1 MRDREIVERVRDATD
16 LLALVG
22 QAVKLRKQGS
32 AHVGLCPFHAERS
45 PSFQVVPNRGFYHC
59 FGCGKHGDAFAWLME
74 REGMSFPEALEQ
86 LARAAGID
94 LPQHR
99 ERPTAEVD
107 LETRMR
113 TALEAAQAFYERQL
127 ERHEG
132 ARAYLRQRGYEGPFL
147 AEAGF
152 GMAPDAWDALVNHLR
167 GLNFSG
173 ELLEQAGLASR
184 SERGTQID
192 FLRNR
197 LTIPIHDARGRVVA
211 FGGRIMGGGSSGER
225 VRPPESQVTS
235 ASEASGSAQG
245 ARYGGGQPK
254 YLNTRD
260 TPLFHKGGTLFG
272 FHRAK
277 GAMKDGALVVEGYF
291 DVLQLHQHGIHQ
303 AVAPL
308 GTALTDEHLKALGR
322 FTRRVILCFD
332 GDAAGRRAMEKSL
345 RMALPLGF
353 EVRLLE
359 LPQGEDP
366 DTWCLKL
373 GGEAFRDL
381 LRACPD
387 WIQFIRNRFQSG
399 KDLTKSSVR
408 MDIFNELLNF
418 LPYLPKNESSINEA
432 ISVGHSLL
440 IPASEVIKSIENKR
454 KGTHTNQTIST
465 NMNSTFDEIDLDIK
479 RLILLCVEGSLDR
492 VISLPTGW
500 WESLEG
506 APLLQALLDAEG
518 DTTRLPEGAV
528 AALRHLEAQASRQD
542 EAGRDAETLFVRLE
556 GRYVDREIQANNRL
570 LQDPSTVVDPALMNR
585 VMARQNELL
594 GRQKELSRRRRG
606 PR

>member
-32 AHVGLCPFHAERS
+32 SYVGLCPFHAERS
-45 PSFQVVPNRGFYHC
+45 PSFQVIPARNFYHC
-59 FGCGKHGDAFAWLME
+59 FGCGKNGDAFAWLME
-74 REGMSFPEALEQ
+74 REGMTFPEALEQ

-113 TALEAAQAFYERQL
+113 SALEAAQAFFEAQL
-127 ERHEG
+127 TRHP
-132 ARAYLRQRGYEGPFL
+132 AAQSYLQERGYVGPFL
-147 AEAGF
+147 TEAGF
-152 GMAPDAWDALVNHLR
+152 GLAPDSWDALVNHLR
-167 GLNFSG
+167 SLSFSG

-211 FGGRIMGGGSSGER
+211 FGGRIMGS
-225 VRPPESQVTS
+225 
-235 ASEASGSAQG
+235 
-245 ARYGGGQPK
+245 GQPK

-308 GTALTDEHLKALGR
+308 GTALTEDHLKLIGR
-322 FTRRVILCFD
+322 YTRRVVLCFD
-332 GDAAGRRAMEKSL
+332 GDSAGRRAMEKSL
-345 RMALPLGF
+345 RLALPLGF

-373 GGEAFRDL
+373 GGEAFREL
-381 LRACPD
+381 LQTVPD
-387 WIQFIRNRFQSG
+387 WTAFMVDRAMEG
-399 KDLTKSSVR
+399 KDLRRITDR
-408 MDIFNELLNF
+408 MGAFKDLLDF
-418 LPYLPKNESSINEA
+418 LPYLPRTTESRDLFASLAHQLQVPLQELDRAVRGRQAPPTERVLEA
-432 ISVGHSLL
+432 
-440 IPASEVIKSIENKR
+440 PAPLPAP
-454 KGTHTNQTIST
+454 
-465 NMNSTFDEIDLDIK
+465 DLDEWIR
-479 RLILLCVEGSLDR
+479 RLLLLCTAGEWRR
-492 VISLPTGW
+492 VQDLPPAW
-500 WESLEG
+500 WESLPG

-518 DTTRLPEGAV
+518 EVSLLPPNAV
-528 AALRHLEAQASRQD
+528 SALRHLEAEASRRD
-542 EAGRDAETLFVRLE
+542 DAGRDTEALLTKLE
-556 GRYVDREIQANNRL
+556 GRFVDREIQANNRL
-570 LQDPSTVVDPALMNR
+570 LQDPRTLVDPVLTR
-585 VMARQNELL
+585 QVEARQNELL
-594 GRQKELSRRRRG
+594 LRQKKLSQRRRELR
-606 PR
+606 

>member
-45 PSFQVVPNRGFYHC
+45 PSFQVVANRGFYHC

-74 REGMSFPEALEQ
+74 REGMTFPEALEQ

-94 LPQHR
+94 LPQRR
-99 ERPTAEVD
+99 ERPAAELD
-107 LETRMR
+107 LETRLR
-113 TALEAAQAFYERQL
+113 SALEAAQAFYERQL
-127 ERHEG
+127 ERHEA
-132 ARAYLRQRGYEGPFL
+132 ARTYLRQRGYEGPFV

-152 GMAPDAWDALVNHLR
+152 GMAPDGWDPLVTHLR

-197 LTIPIHDARGRVVA
+197 LTIPIHDGRGRLVA
-211 FGGRIMGGGSSGER
+211 FGGRIMGE
-225 VRPPESQVTS
+225 
-235 ASEASGSAQG
+235 
-245 ARYGGGQPK
+245 GQPK

-260 TPLFHKGGTLFG
+260 TVLFHKGETLFG

-308 GTALTDEHLKALGR
+308 GTALTEEHLKQLGR

-381 LRACPD
+381 LRAAPD
-387 WIQFIRNRFQSG
+387 WTAFMIDRAMEG
-399 KDLTKSSVR
+399 KDLRRISDR
-408 MDIFNELLNF
+408 MGAFKDLLDF
-418 LPYLPKNESSINEA
+418 LPYLPRTTESRDLFSSLAHQLQVPLQELDRAVRGRQAPVREA
-432 ISVGHSLL
+432 EAPVQASSPQELDDLIRSLL
-440 IPASEVIKSIENKR
+440 
-454 KGTHTNQTIST
+454 
-465 NMNSTFDEIDLDIK
+465 
-479 RLILLCVEGSLDR
+479 LLCTAGHWPRVQEVPPAWWDGLD
-492 VISLPTGW
+492 
-500 WESLEG
+500 G

-518 DTTRLPEGAV
+518 DPARLPEGAL
-528 AALRHLEAQASRQD
+528 AAIRHLDAQASRQD
-542 EAGRDAETLFVRLE
+542 EAGRDAEALFVKLE
-556 GRYVDREIQANNRL
+556 ARYVDRELQANNRL
-570 LQDPSTVVDPALMNR
+570 LLDPSTQVDPALRQR
-585 VMARQNELL
+585 VEARQNELL
-594 GRQKELSRRRRG
+594 GRQKDLSRRRRG

>member
-16 LLALVG
+16 LLVLVG
-22 QAVKLRKQGS
+22 SAVKLRKQGS

-45 PSFQVVPNRGFYHC
+45 PSFQVVANRGFYHC

-74 REGMSFPEALEQ
+74 REGMTFPEALEQ

-99 ERPTAEVD
+99 ERPSAEVD

-113 TALEAAQAFYERQL
+113 SALDAAQAFFEAQL
-127 ERHEG
+127 GRHEG
-132 ARAYLRQRGYEGPFL
+132 ARAYLRDRGYEGPFL

-152 GMAPDAWDALVNHLR
+152 GMAPDAWDALVTHLR

-173 ELLEQAGLASR
+173 ELLEQAGLVSR

-211 FGGRIMGGGSSGER
+211 FGGRIMG
-225 VRPPESQVTS
+225 Q
-235 ASEASGSAQG
+235 
-245 ARYGGGQPK
+245 GQPK

-308 GTALTDEHLKALGR
+308 GTALTEEHLKNLGR

-381 LRACPD
+381 LRAAPD
-387 WIQFIRNRFQSG
+387 WTAFMVDRAMEG
-399 KDLTKSSVR
+399 KDLRRITDRMGAFKDLLDFLPFLPRTTESRDLFSSLAHQLQVPIQELDRAVKGRQISVR
-408 MDIFNELLNF
+408 PQDEPDPVAPILPELDEL
-418 LPYLPKNESSINEA
+418 IR
-432 ISVGHSLL
+432 SLL
-440 IPASEVIKSIENKR
+440 LLSTAGHWRRVQEAPPA
-454 KGTHTNQTIST
+454 
-465 NMNSTFDEIDLDIK
+465 
-479 RLILLCVEGSLDR
+479 
-492 VISLPTGW
+492 W

-506 APLLQALLDAEG
+506 APLLQALLDVEG
-518 DTTRLPEGAV
+518 DVALLPEDAV
-528 AALRHLEAQASRQD
+528 AALRHLEAQASHKD
-542 EAGRDAETLFVRLE
+542 EAGRDAEALFGKLE

-570 LQDPSTVVDPALMNR
+570 LQDPSTVVDPSLMNR
-585 VMARQNELL
+585 VMARQNDLL
-594 GRQKELSRRRRG
+594 ARQKELSRRRRG

>member
-1 MRDREIVERVRDATD
+1 MRDREIVDRVRDATD

-22 QAVKLRKQGS
+22 SAVKLRKQGS

-74 REGMSFPEALEQ
+74 REGLTFPEALEQ

-94 LPQHR
+94 LPQRR
-99 ERPTAEVD
+99 ERPSAEVD

-113 TALEAAQAFYERQL
+113 AALDAAQAFFEAQL
-127 ERHEG
+127 TKHEG
-132 ARAYLRQRGYEGPFL
+132 ARAYLRDRGYSGPFL

-152 GMAPDAWDALVNHLR
+152 GLAPDAWDALVNHLR
-167 GLNFSG
+167 GMNFSA
-173 ELLEQAGLASR
+173 ELLEQTGLASR

-197 LTIPIHDARGRVVA
+197 LTIPIHDARGRIVA
-211 FGGRIMGGGSSGER
+211 FGGRVMGGGS
-225 VRPPESQVTS
+225 TS

-277 GAMKDGALVVEGYF
+277 GVMKDGALVVEGYF
-291 DVLQLHQHGIHQ
+291 DVLQLHQQGIHQ

-308 GTALTDEHLKALGR
+308 GTALTEEHLQTLGR

-353 EVRLLE
+353 EMRLLE

-373 GGEAFRDL
+373 GGEAFHDL
-381 LRACPD
+381 LRAAPD
-387 WIQFIRNRFQSG
+387 WTAFMVDRAMEG
-399 KDLTKSSVR
+399 KDLRRITDR
-408 MDIFNELLNF
+408 MGAFKDLLDF
-418 LPYLPKNESSINEA
+418 LPYLPRTTESRDLFA
-432 ISVGHSLL
+432 SLAHQL
-440 IPASEVIKSIENKR
+440 QVPLQE
-454 KGTHTNQTIST
+454 
-465 NMNSTFDEIDLDIK
+465 
-479 RLILLCVEGSLDR
+479 LDR
-492 VISLPTGW
+492 AVRGRQEAAGQQSGAPTQAVQVTAELDDLIRGLLLMSTAGQWQLVQGVPPAW

-518 DTTRLPEGAV
+518 DVTQLPEGAM
-528 AALRHLEAQASRQD
+528 ASLRHLEAQASRQD
-542 EAGRDAETLFVRLE
+542 EAGRDTAALFAKLE
-556 GRYVDREIQANNRL
+556 GRYLDRELQANNRL
-570 LQDPSTVVDPALMNR
+570 LQDPATIVDPALMNR
-585 VMARQNELL
+585 VMTRQNDLL
-594 GRQKELSRRRRG
+594 ARQKELSRRRRG

>member
-16 LLALVG
+16 LLVLVG
-22 QAVKLRKQGS
+22 SAVKLRKQGS
-32 AHVGLCPFHAERS
+32 AYVGLCPFHAERS
-45 PSFQVVPNRGFYHC
+45 PSFQVVPARGFYHC

-74 REGMSFPEALEQ
+74 REGLTFPEALEQ
-86 LARAAGID
+86 LARAAGVD
-94 LPQHR
+94 LPQRR

-113 TALEAAQAFYERQL
+113 AALDAAQAFFEAQL
-127 ERHEG
+127 YRND
-132 ARAYLRQRGYEGPFL
+132 AAKTYLRERGYEGPFVT
-147 AEAGF
+147 EAGF
-152 GMAPDAWDALVNHLR
+152 GLAPDAWDALVNHLR
-167 GLNFSG
+167 GLTFSG
-173 ELLEQAGLASR
+173 ELLEQTGLASR
-184 SERGTQID
+184 SERGTLID

-211 FGGRIMGGGSSGER
+211 FGGRVLG
-225 VRPPESQVTS
+225 Q
-235 ASEASGSAQG
+235 
-245 ARYGGGQPK
+245 GQPK

-308 GTALTDEHLKALGR
+308 GTALTEEHLQTLGR
-322 FTRRVILCFD
+322 FTRRVTLCFD

-345 RMALPLGF
+345 KMALPLGF

-359 LPQGEDP
+359 LPQDEDP

-373 GGEAFRDL
+373 GGEAFHDL
-381 LRACPD
+381 LRAAPD
-387 WIQFIRNRFQSG
+387 WTAFMVDRAMEG
-399 KDLTKSSVR
+399 KDLRRISDR
-408 MDIFNELLNF
+408 MGAFKDLLDF
-418 LPYLPKNESSINEA
+418 LPYLPRTTESRDLFT
-432 ISVGHSLL
+432 SLAHQL
-440 IPASEVIKSIENKR
+440 QVPLQELDRAVRSRHQAPIRPPESPASPLPVPR
-454 KGTHTNQTIST
+454 
-465 NMNSTFDEIDLDIK
+465 DLDD
-479 RLILLCVEGSLDR
+479 LIRGLLLLSTAGHWRR
-492 VISLPTGW
+492 VQGVPPAW
-500 WESLEG
+500 WESLAG

-518 DTTRLPEGAV
+518 DPTQLPEDAV
-528 AALRHLEAQASRQD
+528 ASIRRLEAQASRQD
-542 EAGRDAETLFVRLE
+542 EAGRNAEALLAKLE
-556 GRYVDREIQANNRL
+556 GRYLDRELQANNRL
-570 LQDPSTVVDPALMNR
+570 LQDPATVVDPALMNR

-594 GRQKELSRRRRG
+594 ARQKELSRRRRE

>member
-22 QAVKLRKQGS
+22 SAVKLRKQGS

-45 PSFQVVPNRGFYHC
+45 PSFQVVPGRGFYHC

-74 REGMSFPEALEQ
+74 REGMTFPEALEQ

-94 LPQHR
+94 LPQRR
-99 ERPTAEVD
+99 ERPSAEVD

-113 TALEAAQAFYERQL
+113 AALDAAQAFFESQL
-127 ERHEG
+127 ARDEG
-132 ARAYLRQRGYEGPFL
+132 ARSYLRQRGYQGPFL

-152 GMAPDAWDALVNHLR
+152 GLAPDAWDALVNRLR

-173 ELLEQAGLASR
+173 ELLEQTGLASR

-211 FGGRIMGGGSSGER
+211 FGGRVMGE
-225 VRPPESQVTS
+225 
-235 ASEASGSAQG
+235 
-245 ARYGGGQPK
+245 GQPK

-277 GAMKDGALVVEGYF
+277 GAMKDGALIVEGYF

-303 AVAPL
+303 SVAPL
-308 GTALTDEHLKALGR
+308 GTALTEEHLKILGR
-322 FTRRVILCFD
+322 YTRRVTLCFD

-373 GGEAFRDL
+373 GGEAFGDL
-381 LRACPD
+381 LRAAPD
-387 WIQFIRNRFQSG
+387 WTAFMVDRSMEG
-399 KDLTKSSVR
+399 KDLRRITDR
-408 MDIFNELLNF
+408 MGAFKDLLDF
-418 LPYLPKNESSINEA
+418 LPYLPRTTESRDLFASLAHQLQVPLQELDRA
-432 ISVGHSLL
+432 VRGRQTTLGTTAGPAPLAPVMPELDELLRSLL
-440 IPASEVIKSIENKR
+440 LVGTAGQWRRIQGIPA
-454 KGTHTNQTIST
+454 T
-465 NMNSTFDEIDLDIK
+465 
-479 RLILLCVEGSLDR
+479 
-492 VISLPTGW
+492 W
-500 WESLEG
+500 WEGLDG

-518 DTTRLPEGAV
+518 DITQLPEGAV
-528 AALRHLEAQASRQD
+528 ATLRQLEARASRQE
-542 EAGRDAETLFVRLE
+542 EAGRDTELLFAKLE

-570 LQDPSTVVDPALMNR
+570 LQDPATLVDPALMQR
-585 VMARQNELL
+585 VMARQNDLL
-594 GRQKELSRRRRG
+594 ARQKELSRRRRD

>member
-16 LLALVG
+16 LLTLVG

-45 PSFQVVPNRGFYHC
+45 PSFQVVANRGFYHC
-59 FGCGKHGDAFAWLME
+59 FGCGKHGDAFTWLME
-74 REGMSFPEALEQ
+74 REGMTFPEALDQ

-94 LPQHR
+94 LPQRR
-99 ERPTAEVD
+99 ERPSAEVD

-113 TALEAAQAFYERQL
+113 SALESAQAFFEGQL
-127 ERHEG
+127 ARHEG
-132 ARAYLRQRGYEGPFL
+132 ARAYLRDRGYEGSFL
-147 AEAGF
+147 SEAGF

-211 FGGRIMGGGSSGER
+211 FGGRIMGE
-225 VRPPESQVTS
+225 
-235 ASEASGSAQG
+235 
-245 ARYGGGQPK
+245 GQPK

-308 GTALTDEHLKALGR
+308 GTALTEEHLKALGR

-381 LRACPD
+381 LRAAPD
-387 WIQFIRNRFQSG
+387 WTAFMVDRAMEG
-399 KDLTKSSVR
+399 KDLRRITDR
-408 MDIFNELLNF
+408 MGAFKDLLDF
-418 LPYLPKNESSINEA
+418 LPYLPRTTESRDLFASLAHQLQVPLQELDRAVKGRQVPLPQAEEGIA
-432 ISVGHSLL
+432 QAPVLPDLDDLIRSLL
-440 IPASEVIKSIENKR
+440 LLSAAGHWRRVQDIPPA
-454 KGTHTNQTIST
+454 
-465 NMNSTFDEIDLDIK
+465 
-479 RLILLCVEGSLDR
+479 
-492 VISLPTGW
+492 W
-500 WESLEG
+500 WETLTG
-506 APLLQALLDAEG
+506 APILQALLDVEG
-518 DTTRLPEGAV
+518 DPTQLPEGAMAV
-528 AALRHLEAQASRQD
+528 LRHLEAQASRQD
-542 EAGRDAETLFVRLE
+542 EAGRDAEALFVKLE

-570 LQDPSTVVDPALMNR
+570 LQDPSTVVDAALMTR

-594 GRQKELSRRRRG
+594 ARQKELSRRRRVA
-606 PR
+606 R

>member
-16 LLALVG
+16 LVALVSS
-22 QAVKLRKQGS
+22 AVKLRKQGS

-45 PSFQVVPNRGFYHC
+45 PSFQVVGNRGFYHC

-74 REGMSFPEALEQ
+74 REGMTFPEALEQ

-94 LPQHR
+94 LPQRR
-99 ERPTAEVD
+99 ERPSAEVD
-107 LETRMR
+107 LESRLR
-113 TALEAAQAFYERQL
+113 SALDAAQAFFEAQL
-127 ERHEG
+127 ARHEG
-132 ARAYLRQRGYEGPFL
+132 ARSYLRERGYEGAFV

-184 SERGTQID
+184 SERGSQID

-211 FGGRIMGGGSSGER
+211 FGGRIMGGGS
-225 VRPPESQVTS
+225 TS

-260 TPLFHKGGTLFG
+260 TLLFHKGETLFG

-308 GTALTDEHLKALGR
+308 GTALTEEHLKALGR

-332 GDAAGRRAMEKSL
+332 GDSAGRRAMEKSL

-381 LRACPD
+381 LRAAPD
-387 WIQFIRNRFQSG
+387 WTAFMVDRAMEG
-399 KDLTKSSVR
+399 KDLRRISDR
-408 MDIFNELLNF
+408 MGAFKDLLDF
-418 LPYLPKNESSINEA
+418 LPYLPRTTESRDL
-432 ISVGHSLL
+432 ISSLAHQLQVPIQELDRAVKSRQAPVSAYDEPSTTAPVLPTLDELIRSLL
-440 IPASEVIKSIENKR
+440 
-454 KGTHTNQTIST
+454 
-465 NMNSTFDEIDLDIK
+465 
-479 RLILLCVEGSLDR
+479 LLCTAGQWRR
-492 VISLPTGW
+492 VQEAPPAW
-500 WESLEG
+500 WESLDG

-518 DTTRLPEGAV
+518 DPSLLPEAVV
-528 AALRHLEAQASRQD
+528 AALRHLDAQASRKD
-542 EAGRDAETLFVRLE
+542 EAGRDAEALFVKLE

-570 LQDPSTVVDPALMNR
+570 LQDPSTVVDPALTSRIMT
-585 VMARQNELL
+585 RQNDLL
-594 GRQKELSRRRRG
+594 ARRKKLSQLRRTTR
-606 PR
+606 

>member
-22 QAVKLRKQGS
+22 SAVKLRKQGS

-45 PSFQVVPNRGFYHC
+45 PSFQVVANRGFYHC

-74 REGMSFPEALEQ
+74 REGMTFPEALEQ

-94 LPQHR
+94 LPQRR
-99 ERPTAEVD
+99 ERPSAEVD

-113 TALEAAQAFYERQL
+113 SALDAAQAFFEAQL
-127 ERHEG
+127 TRHEG
-132 ARAYLRQRGYEGPFL
+132 ARTYLRGRGYEGPFL

-184 SERGTQID
+184 SERGTQVD

-211 FGGRIMGGGSSGER
+211 FGGRIMGE
-225 VRPPESQVTS
+225 
-235 ASEASGSAQG
+235 
-245 ARYGGGQPK
+245 GQPK

-332 GDAAGRRAMEKSL
+332 GDAAGRRAMEKGL

-373 GGEAFRDL
+373 GGEAFREL
-381 LRACPD
+381 LRAAPD
-387 WIQFIRNRFQSG
+387 WTAFMVDRAMEG
-399 KDLTKSSVR
+399 KDLRRITDR
-408 MDIFNELLNF
+408 MGAFKDLLDF
-418 LPYLPKNESSINEA
+418 LPYLPRTTESRDLFASLAHQLQVPLQELDRAVKGRAVPAQPLEA
-432 ISVGHSLL
+432 DAPASPGLPELDDLIRSLL
-440 IPASEVIKSIENKR
+440 LLSTAGQWRRVQEVPPA
-454 KGTHTNQTIST
+454 
-465 NMNSTFDEIDLDIK
+465 
-479 RLILLCVEGSLDR
+479 
-492 VISLPTGW
+492 W
-500 WESLEG
+500 WESLQG

-518 DTTRLPEGAV
+518 EVSLLPDGAV

-542 EAGRDAETLFVRLE
+542 EAGRDADSLFARLE
-556 GRYVDREIQANNRL
+556 GRYVDRELQANNRL
-570 LQDPSTVVDPALMNR
+570 LQDPATMVDAALMHR
-585 VMARQNELL
+585 VMARQNDLL
-594 GRQKELSRRRRG
+594 ARQKELSRRRRG
-606 PR
+606 VR

>member
-32 AHVGLCPFHAERS
+32 AFVGLCPFHAERS

-74 REGMSFPEALEQ
+74 REGMTFPEALEQ

-94 LPQHR
+94 LPQRR
-99 ERPTAEVD
+99 ERPAAEVD
-107 LETRMR
+107 LETRLR
-113 TALEAAQAFYERQL
+113 AALEAAQAFYERQL
-127 ERHEG
+127 DRHEA
-132 ARAYLRQRGYEGPFL
+132 ARAYLRQRGYEGPFVT
-147 AEAGF
+147 EAGF
-152 GMAPDAWDALVNHLR
+152 GMAPDGWDPLVTHLR

-197 LTIPIHDARGRVVA
+197 LTIPIHDARGRLVA
-211 FGGRIMGGGSSGER
+211 FGGRIMGE
-225 VRPPESQVTS
+225 
-235 ASEASGSAQG
+235 
-245 ARYGGGQPK
+245 GQPK

-260 TPLFHKGGTLFG
+260 TALFHKGETLFG

-277 GAMKDGALVVEGYF
+277 GAMKEGALVVEGYF

-308 GTALTDEHLKALGR
+308 GTALTEEHLKALGR

-345 RMALPLGF
+345 RLALPLGF

-373 GGEAFRDL
+373 GGEAFQDL
-381 LRACPD
+381 LRTAPD
-387 WIQFIRNRFQSG
+387 WTAFMIDRAMEG
-399 KDLTKSSVR
+399 KDLRRISDR
-408 MDIFNELLNF
+408 MGAFKDLLDF
-418 LPYLPKNESSINEA
+418 LPYLPRTTESRDLFSSLAHQLQVPLQELDRAVRGRQASAGETEQAPAGAAPLPVMDDLIR
-432 ISVGHSLL
+432 SLL
-440 IPASEVIKSIENKR
+440 LL
-454 KGTHTNQTIST
+454 ST
-465 NMNSTFDEIDLDIK
+465 A
-479 RLILLCVEGSLDR
+479 GHWHR
-492 VISLPTGW
+492 VQELPPTW
-500 WESLEG
+500 WEGLDG

-518 DTTRLPEGAV
+518 DPARLPEGAL
-528 AALRHLEAQASRQD
+528 AAIRHLEAQASRQD
-542 EAGRDAETLFVRLE
+542 EAGRDVDALFTRLE
-556 GRYVDREIQANNRL
+556 TRYVDRELQANNRL
-570 LQDPSTVVDPALMNR
+570 LQDPRTLVDAALTNR
-585 VMARQNELL
+585 IMARQNELL
-594 GRQKELSRRRRG
+594 ARQKDLARRRRG
-606 PR
+606 AMGGQP

>member
-22 QAVKLRKQGS
+22 SAVKLRKQGS

-45 PSFQVVPNRGFYHC
+45 PSFQVVANRGFYHC

-74 REGMSFPEALEQ
+74 REGMTFPEALEQ

-94 LPQHR
+94 LPERR
-99 ERPTAEVD
+99 ERPSAEVD

-113 TALEAAQAFYERQL
+113 SALDAAQAFFEAQL
-127 ERHEG
+127 ARHEE
-132 ARAYLRQRGYEGPFL
+132 ASAYLRDRGYAGAFL

-152 GMAPDAWDALVNHLR
+152 GLAPDAWDALTSHLR
-167 GLNFSG
+167 GLAFSA
-173 ELLEQAGLASR
+173 ELLEQAGLVSR
-184 SERGTQID
+184 SERGSQID

-197 LTIPIHDARGRVVA
+197 LTIPIHDARGRLVA
-211 FGGRIMGGGSSGER
+211 FGGRIMG
-225 VRPPESQVTS
+225 PSQPN
-235 ASEASGSAQG
+235 
-245 ARYGGGQPK
+245 QPK

-277 GAMKDGALVVEGYF
+277 GALKDGALVVEGYF
-291 DVLQLHQHGIHQ
+291 DVLQLHQQGIHHV
-303 AVAPL
+303 VAPL
-308 GTALTDEHLKALGR
+308 GTALTEEHLKQLGR
-322 FTRRVILCFD
+322 FTRRLILCFD

-353 EVRLLE
+353 EIRLLE

-381 LRACPD
+381 LRAAPD
-387 WIQFIRNRFQSG
+387 WTAFMIDRAMEG
-399 KDLTKSSVR
+399 KDLRRISDR
-408 MDIFNELLNF
+408 MGAFKDLLDF
-418 LPYLPKNESSINEA
+418 LPHLPRTTESRDLFASLAHHLQVPLQELDRAVKGRQAARPEGGEA
-432 ISVGHSLL
+432 S
-440 IPASEVIKSIENKR
+440 
-454 KGTHTNQTIST
+454 GTLPPLP
-465 NMNSTFDEIDLDIK
+465 ELDDHI
-479 RLILLCVEGSLDR
+479 RSLILLGTTAQWRRIQE
-492 VISLPTGW
+492 LPAIW
-500 WESLEG
+500 WETLTG

-518 DTTRLPEGAV
+518 DATLLPEGATAV
-528 AALRHLEAQASRQD
+528 IRHLEAQASRQD
-542 EAGRDAETLFVRLE
+542 EAGRDVDALFAKLE
-556 GRYVDREIQANNRL
+556 GRYVERELQANNRL
-570 LQDPSTVVDPALMNR
+570 LQEPGTLVDAALTKR

-594 GRQKELSRRRRG
+594 SRQKELSKRRRG
-606 PR
+606 AR

>member
-45 PSFQVVPNRGFYHC
+45 PSFQVVANRGFYHC

-74 REGMSFPEALEQ
+74 REGMTFPEALEQ

-94 LPQHR
+94 LPQRR
-99 ERPTAEVD
+99 ERPAAELD
-107 LETRMR
+107 LETRLR
-113 TALEAAQAFYERQL
+113 SALEAAQSFYEQQL
-127 ERHEG
+127 ARHEE
-132 ARAYLRQRGYEGPFL
+132 ARAYLRRRGYEGPFV

-152 GMAPDAWDALVNHLR
+152 GVAPDCWEPLVTHLR

-197 LTIPIHDARGRVVA
+197 LTIPIHDARGRLVA
-211 FGGRIMGGGSSGER
+211 FGGRVLGD
-225 VRPPESQVTS
+225 
-235 ASEASGSAQG
+235 
-245 ARYGGGQPK
+245 GQPK

-260 TPLFHKGGTLFG
+260 TVLFHKGETLFG

-308 GTALTDEHLKALGR
+308 GTALTEQHLKQLCL

-381 LRACPD
+381 LKAAPD
-387 WIQFIRNRFQSG
+387 WTAFMIDRAMEG
-399 KDLTKSSVR
+399 KDLRRISDR
-408 MDIFNELLNF
+408 MGAFKDLLDF
-418 LPYLPKNESSINEA
+418 LPYLPRTTESRDLFSSLAHQLQVPLQELDRAVRGRQAPARETEA
-432 ISVGHSLL
+432 PLQT
-440 IPASEVIKSIENKR
+440 ASP
-454 KGTHTNQTIST
+454 Q
-465 NMNSTFDEIDLDIK
+465 EIDD
-479 RLILLCVEGSLDR
+479 LIRGLLLLCTAGHWHRVQEVPPAWWDGLD
-492 VISLPTGW
+492 
-500 WESLEG
+500 G

-518 DTTRLPEGAV
+518 DPARLPEGAL
-528 AALRHLEAQASRQD
+528 AAIRHMDAQASRQD
-542 EAGRDAETLFVRLE
+542 EAGRDAEALFTKLE
-556 GRYVDREIQANNRL
+556 ARYVDRELQANNRL
-570 LQDPSTVVDPALMNR
+570 LLDPSTQVDPALQQR
-585 VMARQNELL
+585 VETRQNDLLARQ
-594 GRQKELSRRRRG
+594 KK
-606 PR
+606 

>member
-22 QAVKLRKQGS
+22 SAVKLRKQGS

-45 PSFQVVPNRGFYHC
+45 PSFQVVANRGFYHC

-74 REGMSFPEALEQ
+74 REGLSFPEALEQ

-99 ERPTAEVD
+99 ERPSAEVD

-113 TALEAAQAFYERQL
+113 AALDAAQAFFETQL
-127 ERHEG
+127 ARHEG
-132 ARAYLRQRGYEGPFL
+132 PRAYLRDRGYEGPFL

-173 ELLEQAGLASR
+173 ELLEQTGLASR

-211 FGGRIMGGGSSGER
+211 FGGRIMGE
-225 VRPPESQVTS
+225 
-235 ASEASGSAQG
+235 
-245 ARYGGGQPK
+245 GQPK

-277 GAMKDGALVVEGYF
+277 GAMKEGALVVEGYF

-373 GGEAFRDL
+373 GGEAFREL
-381 LRACPD
+381 LRTVPD
-387 WIQFIRNRFQSG
+387 WTAFMVDRAMEG
-399 KDLTKSSVR
+399 KDLRRITDR
-408 MDIFNELLNF
+408 MGAFKDLLDF
-418 LPYLPKNESSINEA
+418 LPYLPRTTETRDLFSSLAHQLQVPIQELDRA
-432 ISVGHSLL
+432 VRGRHAGVPPTEGPDPTASLPPELDDLIRSLL
-440 IPASEVIKSIENKR
+440 
-454 KGTHTNQTIST
+454 
-465 NMNSTFDEIDLDIK
+465 
-479 RLILLCVEGSLDR
+479 LLCTAGHWRR
-492 VISLPTGW
+492 VLEVPPAW
-500 WESLEG
+500 WESLDG
-506 APLLQALLDAEG
+506 APMLQALLDAEG
-518 DTTRLPEGAV
+518 DPARLPEGAL

-542 EAGRDAETLFVRLE
+542 EAGRDADSLLIRLE
-556 GRYVDREIQANNRL
+556 GSYLDREIQANNRL
-570 LQDPSTVVDPALMNR
+570 LQDPRTLVDAALTKQ
-585 VMARQNELL
+585 VEFRQNELL